1 MLKIK
6 PSMKTIDLFN
16 SLLDKDV
23 DFKINYAQDNSGI
36 PESLVFSRG
45 DVGNFVSFNLFQS
58 YIKVQLDSKVS
69 CFNVDSFKSSN
80 EKNAFWALF
89 KKANDLVKT
98 HEELNTDY
106 FHNYLE
112 DFLNSL

>member
-1 MLKIK
+1 MPKIK

-23 DFKINYAQDNSGI
+23 EFKINYAQDNSGI
-36 PESLVFSRG
+36 PETLVFLREDS
-45 DVGNFVSFNLFQS
+45 NNSVSFNLFQD
-58 YIKVQLDSKVS
+58 YIKVQLDSEIT
-69 CFNVDSFKSSN
+69 CFNADSFTQSN
-80 EKNAFWALF
+80 EKNAFFALF
-89 KKANDLVKT
+89 KKAKDLVKT
-98 HEELNTDY
+98 HEDLNTDY